1 MSGALVQIAAFGT
14 QDVLLMGNP
23 TVTFFKNVVNRH
35 TNFAIETIQQVLQG
49 ANNFGASNATVQITR
64 DGDLLW
70 RTFIRFRLPRLET
83 TYTLSAAITKPIT
96 IVPARWTDDI
106 GHHLIHYCS
115 VSIGGSQIDKHY
127 GDWLQIWSQ
136 LTLDESKRAGYN
148 DMIGNR
154 YELMGN
160 NGRPVFDAKWFT
172 DHNATYPYTGHFN
185 IPEAL
190 IDVPLQFWFCR
201 DPALT
206 IPLVSLPYH
215 DVRIAFD
222 FRPLEHVVIP
232 PVVIADSADV
242 PNIKVS
248 YAAIDALQPTVY
260 ANYVFLDN
268 AERKRYAQHP
278 QEYLIEQLQYAENPA
293 PQGQVDINLNFNH
306 PTKELVFVA
315 QKQTYVQHNCTDTT
329 SNTYNIANQLSNY
342 QFTGYNA
349 VANKWALV
357 DGYTH
362 GMPEYGNMS
371 TTYGNPI
378 EKAELVINGVSR
390 VKETDSIF
398 YNRVQPYMHHSCIP
412 QAAGI
417 NVYSFALKPE
427 SIQPSGT
434 INFSR
439 IDNTTLR
446 LRLKTQ
452 IPSAYG
458 YYYGTSNSVNIN
470 PMAPYIY
477 EVAPKEAVTE
487 VKSDDGSV
495 TVKSYAAPR
504 IFKAINNDGS
514 DAGNGITTGY
524 NVKIYGLNFNVLRI
538 VSGMGGIAYAN

>member
-83 TYTLSAAITKPIT
+83 TYTLSKAITKPIT

-106 GHHLIHYCS
+106 GHHLIHHCS

-172 DHNATYPYTGHFN
+172 DNSATYPYTGHFN

-232 PVVIADSADV
+232 PVVIADSTDADS
-242 PNIKVS
+242 IKVS

-398 YNRVQPYMHHSCIP
+398 YNRVQPFMHHSCIP

-458 YYYGTSNSVNIN
+458 YYYGTSNSININ

-487 VKSDDGSV
+487 VNSDDGSI
-495 TVKSYAAPR
+495 TVKSYATPR

>member
-1 MSGALVQIAAFGT
+1 MSGALIQIAAFGT

-23 TVTFFKNVVNRH
+23 TVTFFKNVINRH
-35 TNFAIETIQQVLQG
+35 TNFAIESIQQVLQG
-49 ANNFGASNATVQITR
+49 ASNFGASNATIQISR

-70 RTFIRFRLPRLET
+70 KTFIRFNLPQLQTEF
-83 TYTLSAAITKPIT
+83 TLSASPTGVVT

-106 GHHLIHYCS
+106 GHHLINDCS
-115 VSIGGSQIDKHY
+115 VTIGGSQIDKHY

-136 LTLDESKRAGYN
+136 LTLDEGKRAGYN

-160 NGRPVFDAKWFT
+160 NGRPVLDSTWFT
-172 DHNATYPYTGHFN
+172 ENESNGSASGTFT
-185 IPEAL
+185 IPAAQ

-201 DPALT
+201 DPALA

-215 DVRIAFD
+215 DVRIAFN
-222 FRPLEHVVIP
+222 FRRLENVVIP
-232 PVVIADSADV
+232 PMVIASNDDK
-242 PNIKVS
+242 PNVTVNYKATS
-248 YAAIDALQPTVY
+248 DLQPVVY

-268 AERKRYAQHP
+268 SERKRYAQHA
-278 QEYLIEQLQYAENPA
+278 QEYLIEQLQYYEGPA
-293 PQGQVDINLNFNH
+293 AQGQVDINLNFNH

-315 QKQTYVQHNCTDTT
+315 QKQSYLANNCTDMT
-329 SNTYNIANQLSNY
+329 SNSYNIANQLSNY

-362 GMPEYGNMS
+362 GMPGYGNMS

-378 EKAELVINGVSR
+378 EKAELITNGSSR
-390 VKETDSIF
+390 VKETDVIF
-398 YNRVQPYMHHSCIP
+398 FNRMQPYMHHTCIP

-417 NVYSFALKPE
+417 NLYSFALKPE
-427 SIQPSGT
+427 SIQPSGS

-452 IPSAYG
+452 MPSAYG
-458 YYYGTSNSVNIN
+458 TYYGTSNAANIN

-477 EVAPKEAVTE
+477 EVPPMEAATTTS
-487 VKSDDGSV
+487 SDNGSV
-495 TVKSYAAPR
+495 TLESAAAPR
-504 IFKAINNDGS
+504 VFKALNADGS
-514 DAGNGITTGY
+514 AATTGVTTSY
-524 NVKIYGLNFNVLRI
+524 NVKVYGLNFNVLRI
-538 VSGMGGIAYAN
+538 VSGLGGLAYAN

>member
-412 QAAGI
+412 QAAGM

>member
-1 MSGALVQIAAFGT
+1 MSGALIQIAAFGT

-23 TVTFFKNVVNRH
+23 TVTFFKNVINRH
-35 TNFAIETIQQVLQG
+35 TNFAIESIQQVLQG
-49 ANNFGASNATVQITR
+49 ASNFGANNATVQITR

-70 RTFIRFRLPRLET
+70 RTYVRFNLPALQT
-83 TYTLSAAITKPIT
+83 TYEAPTTALQGTAT

-106 GHHLIHYCS
+106 GHHLIHDCT

-148 DMIGNR
+148 KMIGNR

-160 NGRPVFDAKWFT
+160 NGRPVVDSTTLPTATPFNFT
-172 DHNATYPYTGHFN
+172 
-185 IPEAL
+185 IPAAQ

-201 DPALT
+201 DPALA

-215 DVRIAFD
+215 DVRIAFN
-222 FRPLEHVVIP
+222 FRPLDHIVIP
-232 PVVIADSADV
+232 PMVVYSKQEDV
-242 PNIKVS
+242 TAKPVTITYKVLG
-248 YAAIDALQPTVY
+248 DLQPNVY

-268 AERKRYAQHP
+268 AERKRYAQHA
-278 QEYLIEQLQYAENPA
+278 QEYLIEQLQYHESPA
-293 PQGQVDINLNFNH
+293 SQGQTDINLNFNH

-315 QKQTYVQHNCTDTT
+315 QKQTYVAHNCTDMT
-329 SNTYNIANQLSNY
+329 SSSYNIANQLSNY

-349 VANKWALV
+349 VANNWSLV

-362 GMPEYGNMS
+362 GNVKMGNMS

-378 EKAELVINGVSR
+378 EKAELVTNGTAR
-390 VKETDSIF
+390 VKETDAIF
-398 YNRVQPYMHHSCIP
+398 FNNVQPFMHHTCIP
-412 QAAGI
+412 QAEGI

-427 SIQPSGT
+427 SIQPSGS

-452 IPSAYG
+452 MWSAYG
-458 YYYGTSNSVNIN
+458 EYYGTSNSALIN
-470 PMAPYIY
+470 PMAPFIY
-477 EVAPKEAVTE
+477 EVPPVEADVDVDSSTGAITTINAPAT
-487 VKSDDGSV
+487 
-495 TVKSYAAPR
+495 PR
-504 IFKAINNDGS
+504 VFKAINNDGS
-514 DAGNGITTGY
+514 EATTGVTTGY

-538 VSGMGGIAYAN
+538 VSGMGGLAYAN

>member
-1 MSGALVQIAAFGT
+1 MSGALIQIAAFGT

-23 TVTFFKNVVNRH
+23 TVTFFKTVVNRH
-35 TNFAIETIQQVLQG
+35 TNFAVESIQQVLQG
-49 ANNFGASNATVQITR
+49 ASNFGANNATVIITR

-70 RTFIRFRLPRLET
+70 RTFIRFNLPQLQT
-83 TYTLSAAITKPIT
+83 TYTVASAVTKPVT

-106 GHHLIHYCS
+106 GHHIIHDVT

-160 NGRPVFDAKWFT
+160 NGRPIIDATTAADTYTFT
-172 DHNATYPYTGHFN
+172 TPSA
-185 IPEAL
+185 I

-201 DPALT
+201 DPGLA

-215 DVRIAFD
+215 DVRIVFN
-222 FRPLEHVVIP
+222 FRPIDHIVIP
-232 PVVIADSADV
+232 PIAVGAPDDV
-242 PNIKVS
+242 AKVTINYRTTSDLLPN
-248 YAAIDALQPTVY
+248 VY

-268 AERKRYAQHP
+268 MERKRYAQHA
-278 QEYLIEQLQYAENPA
+278 QEYLIEQLQYYEGPA
-293 PQGQVDINLNFNH
+293 SQQVADIALNFNH

-315 QKQTYVQHNCTDTT
+315 QKQTYVAHNT
-329 SNTYNIANQLSNY
+329 SDISSTTYNIANQLSNY

-349 VANKWALV
+349 VANNWSLI

-362 GMPEYGNMS
+362 GMPKFGNMS

-378 EKAELVINGVSR
+378 EKAELITNGTSR
-390 VKETDSIF
+390 VKESESIF
-398 YNRVQPYMHHSCIP
+398 FNRIQPYIHHSCIP

-417 NVYSFALKPE
+417 NLYSFALMPE
-427 SIQPSGT
+427 SIQPTGT

-446 LRLKTQ
+446 LRLKTS

-458 YYYGTSNSVNIN
+458 TYYGTSNSIDIN

-477 EVAPKEAVTE
+477 EVPPKEAEVTID
-487 VKSDDGSV
+487 STTGMID
-495 TVKSYAAPR
+495 TVEAAAVPR
-504 IFKAINNDGS
+504 VFKAINNDGTV
-514 DAGNGITTGY
+514 ATTGVTTGY
-524 NVKIYGLNFNVLRI
+524 NIKVFGLNFNVLRI
-538 VSGMGGIAYAN
+538 VSGMGGLAYAN

>member
-398 YNRVQPYMHHSCIP
+398 YNRVQPFMHHSCIP